1 MKLIQWEQAW
11 SIEFHPDKCNV
22 LRIKSKRKIIK
33 YYNLLHNIIQKE
45 APKAKYLGINMNTR
59 FSWMKYAHEI
69 CSKIN
74 QTRQYLQR
82 NLVACEPETKLQC
95 YKIFIRPIVEYSS
108 WVLDP
113 VGNNELMKQIEAVQ
127 GNDERW
133 ITNNWN
139 NNFSYRQIAKE
150 PQLQSLL
157 ERRVLARL
165 KLLHSI
171 YWGQKF
177 LSKYIVPERTQY
189 KAYVSSQY
197 MVEKVFTT
205 TL

>member
-1 MKLIQWEQAW
+1 M
-11 SIEFHPDKCNV
+11 
-22 LRIKSKRKIIK
+22 
-33 YYNLLHNIIQKE
+33 
-45 APKAKYLGINMNTR
+45 
-59 FSWMKYAHEI
+59 
-69 CSKIN
+69 
-74 QTRQYLQR
+74 
-82 NLVACEPETKLQC
+82 
-95 YKIFIRPIVEYSS
+95 EYSS
-108 WVLDP
+108 WVWDP

-127 GNDERW
+127 GNDARW

-177 LSKYIVPERTQY
+177 LSKYIVPEKTQY
-189 KAYVSSQY
+189 KTYVSSQY